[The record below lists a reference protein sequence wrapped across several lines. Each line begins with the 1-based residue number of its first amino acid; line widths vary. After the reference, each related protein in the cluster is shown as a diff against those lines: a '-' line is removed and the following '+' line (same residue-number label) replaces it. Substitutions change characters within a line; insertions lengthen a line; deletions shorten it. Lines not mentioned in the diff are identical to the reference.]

1 MCRASRGI
9 SIALRDL
16 RVAKLDKKFR
26 NTPCG
31 QELDYYLNSLA
42 NNGGNSNKVTK

>member
-16 RVAKLDKKFR
+16 RVAKLEKKMRF
-26 NTPCG
+26 TPCG

-42 NNGGNSNKVTK
+42 NSGGDPNKVN